1 MSDPY
6 GLPIIDN
13 CIVCKLRSES
23 FFCNLPSSTL
33 DAFDRIKHA
42 NSYPEGAILFVEG
55 QKPRGVYMLCAGQVK
70 LSATARD
77 GRTIILR
84 IAKPGELLGLHA
96 TVSNQPY
103 GLTAETLQPS
113 QLNHVSAADFMKFLQ
128 EHGDACLRVAEHLS
142 QNYQSAC
149 DTVRSLGLFHSI
161 SERLASLMLQ
171 WASEGRVTK
180 EGIQINCGLT
190 QEEIAQLLGTARE
203 SITREVGVL
212 RRKGLITWKGSV
224 LVIRNKAGLESL
236 IGG

>member
-1 MSDPY
+1 MSNPY

-13 CIVCKLRSES
+13 CLVCQLRSDR
-23 FFCNLPSSTL
+23 FFCNLPRGSL
-33 DAFDRIKHA
+33 EAFDRIKHA
-42 NSYPEGAILFVEG
+42 NSYPKGAVLFLEG

-70 LSATARD
+70 LSATGRD
-77 GRTIILR
+77 GRSIILR

-103 GLTAETLQPS
+103 GLTAETLEPS
-113 QLNHVSAADFMKFLQ
+113 QVNHVGAADFMKFLQ

-142 QNYQSAC
+142 QNYHSAC
-149 DTVRSLGLFHSI
+149 DTLRSLGLFHSI
-161 SERLASLMLQ
+161 SERLASLILQ

-180 EGIQINCGLT
+180 DGIQVNCSLT

-203 SITREVGVL
+203 SITREVGAL
-212 RRKGLITWKGSV
+212 RKQGLISWKGSV
-224 LVIRNKAGLESL
+224 LVIRDKAALESL